1 MEFEGNWRSDHKYR
15 AILSEKRIHV
25 IETKTRISIM
35 IKFPK
40 ILPEP
45 ALPAHLPSTA
55 KWLSGEGAGSWFVI
69 EQENDIQY
77 KITRFSPEGL
87 VECEGL
93 FGASIANMNIEKDF
107 EITYPSHCAKVSI
120 IQGEEKIIFNQVL

>member
-1 MEFEGNWRSDHKYR
+1 
-15 AILSEKRIHV
+15 
-25 IETKTRISIM
+25 M

-40 ILPEP
+40 ILPRP

-69 EQENDIQY
+69 EQANDTQY

-87 VECEGL
+87 VECKGL
-93 FGASIANMNIEKDF
+93 FKVNIAKVEIEKEF
-107 EITYPSHCAKVSI
+107 EITYPSHCATVSI
-120 IQGEEKIIFNQVL
+120 LQGKEKIIFKREDEI